1 MLKKKSY
8 SLNEA
13 KKKLEN
19 FCSYQERCHKE
30 VKEKLRELG
39 MIQSASQEIIAQL
52 IQENYLNETRFAKN
66 FARGKF
72 RIKNWGRNRI
82 SRELKSRN
90 ISDYNIKMGMQEFTD
105 IEYEETFYNLI
116 EKRKKSVEH
125 LPIDQQKKK
134 IFSYLTYR
142 GWEHEKIFDAL
153 NQL

>member
-52 IQENYLNETRFAKN
+52 IQEDYLNETRFAKN

-90 ISDYNIKMGMQEFTD
+90 ITDYNIKMGMQEFTD

-134 IFSYLTYR
+134 IFSYLSYR
-142 GWEHEKIFDAL
+142 GWEHEKIYDAF

>member
-52 IQENYLNETRFAKN
+52 IQEDYLNETRFAKTSPEEN
-66 FARGKF
+66 FV
-72 RIKNWGRNRI
+72 
-82 SRELKSRN
+82 LK
-90 ISDYNIKMGMQEFTD
+90 IGVEIGFQE
-105 IEYEETFYNLI
+105 N
-116 EKRKKSVEH
+116 
-125 LPIDQQKKK
+125 
-134 IFSYLTYR
+134 
-142 GWEHEKIFDAL
+142 
-153 NQL
+153 

>member
-30 VKEKLRELG
+30 VEEKLRELG
-39 MIQSASQEIIAQL
+39 MIQSVSQEIIAQL
-52 IQENYLNETRFAKN
+52 IQEDYLNETRFAKN

-90 ISDYNIKMGMQEFTD
+90 ITDYNIKMGMQEFTD

-134 IFSYLTYR
+134 IFSYLSYR
-142 GWEHEKIFDAL
+142 GWEHEKIYDSL

>member
-52 IQENYLNETRFAKN
+52 IQEDYLNETRFAKS

-90 ISDYNIKMGMQEFTD
+90 ITDYNIKMGMQEFTE

-134 IFSYLTYR
+134 IFSYLSYR
-142 GWEHEKIFDAL
+142 GWEHEKIYNAL

>member
-39 MIQSASQEIIAQL
+39 MIQLASQEIIAQL
-52 IQENYLNETRFAKN
+52 IQEDYLNETRFAKN

-90 ISDYNIKMGMQEFTD
+90 ITDYNIKMGMQEFTD

-134 IFSYLTYR
+134 IFSYLSYR

>member
-8 SLNEA
+8 SLNEV

-30 VKEKLRELG
+30 VEEKLREYG

-52 IQENYLNETRFAKN
+52 IQEDYLNETRFAKN

-90 ISDYNIKMGMQEFTD
+90 ITDYNIKMGMQEFTD

-134 IFSYLTYR
+134 IFSYLSYR
-142 GWEHEKIFDAL
+142 GWEHEKIYDAL
-153 NQL
+153 SQL

>member
-30 VKEKLRELG
+30 VEEKLRALG
-39 MIQSASQEIIAQL
+39 MIQTASQEIISQL
-52 IQENYLNETRFAKN
+52 IQEDYLNETRFAKN

-134 IFSYLTYR
+134 IFSYLSYR

>member
-8 SLNEA
+8 NLNEA
-13 KKKLEN
+13 KKKLEH

-30 VKEKLRELG
+30 VEEKLKELG

-52 IQENYLNETRFAKN
+52 IQEDYLNETRFAKS

-72 RIKNWGRNRI
+72 RIKKWGKNRI
-82 SRELKSRN
+82 LREFNYRN
-90 ISDYNIKMGMQEFTD
+90 ISDYNIKIGMQELTD
-105 IEYEETFYNLI
+105 PEYEESFYNLF

-125 LPIDQQKKK
+125 LPIEQQKKK
-134 IFSYLTYR
+134 ILSYLSYR
-142 GWEHEKIFDAL
+142 GWEHEKIYDAL

>member
-52 IQENYLNETRFAKN
+52 IQEDYLNETRFAKN

-90 ISDYNIKMGMQEFTD
+90 ITDYNIKMGMQEFTD

-134 IFSYLTYR
+134 IFSYLSYR
-142 GWEHEKIFDAL
+142 GWEHEKIYNAL

>member
-52 IQENYLNETRFAKN
+52 IQEDYLNETRFAKN

-134 IFSYLTYR
+134 IFSYLSYR
-142 GWEHEKIFDAL
+142 GWEHEKIYDAL
-153 NQL
+153 SQL

>member
-1 MLKKKSY
+1 MLEKKSY

-30 VKEKLRELG
+30 VEEKLRILG

-52 IQENYLNETRFAKN
+52 IQEDYLNETRFAKS

-82 SRELKSRN
+82 LRELKSRN
-90 ISDYNIKMGMQEFTD
+90 ITDYNIKVGMQEFTD
-105 IEYEETFYNLI
+105 SEYEESFNILFK
-116 EKRKKSVEH
+116 KRKKSLEH
-125 LPIDQQKKK
+125 LPIEQQKKK
-134 IFSYLTYR
+134 IFSYLSYR
-142 GWEHEKIFDAL
+142 GWEHEKIYDAL
-153 NQL
+153 NQF

>member
-30 VKEKLRELG
+30 VEEKLRELG
-39 MIQSASQEIIAQL
+39 MIQSVSQEIIAQL
-52 IQENYLNETRFAKN
+52 IQEDYLNETRFAKN

-90 ISDYNIKMGMQEFTD
+90 ITDYNIKMGMQEFTD

-134 IFSYLTYR
+134 IFSYLSYR

>member
-30 VKEKLRELG
+30 VEEKLRALG
-39 MIQSASQEIIAQL
+39 MIQSASQEIISQL
-52 IQENYLNETRFAKN
+52 IQEDYLNETRFAKS

-82 SRELKSRN
+82 LRELKSRN
-90 ISDYNIKMGMQEFTD
+90 ITDYNIKMGMQEFTD
-105 IEYEETFYNLI
+105 IEYEESFYNLF

-125 LPIDQQKKK
+125 LPIEQQKKK
-134 IFSYLTYR
+134 IFSYLSYR
-142 GWEHEKIFDAL
+142 GWEHEKIYDAL

>member
-30 VKEKLRELG
+30 VEEKLREYG

-52 IQENYLNETRFAKN
+52 IQEDYLNETRFAKN

-90 ISDYNIKMGMQEFTD
+90 ITDYNIKMGMQEFTD

-134 IFSYLTYR
+134 IFSYLSYR
-142 GWEHEKIFDAL
+142 GWEHEKIYDAL
-153 NQL
+153 SQL

>member
-1 MLKKKSY
+1 MVKKKSY
-8 SLNEA
+8 SLIEA

-52 IQENYLNETRFAKN
+52 IQEDYLNETRFAKN

-90 ISDYNIKMGMQEFTD
+90 ITDYNIKMGMQEFTD
-105 IEYEETFYNLI
+105 IEYEETFYNLF

-125 LPIDQQKKK
+125 LPIDKQKKK
-134 IFSYLTYR
+134 IFSYLSYR
-142 GWEHEKIFDAL
+142 GWEHEKIYDAL
-153 NQL
+153 NQ

>member
-30 VKEKLRELG
+30 VEEKLRELG

-52 IQENYLNETRFAKN
+52 IQEDYLNETRFAKN

-90 ISDYNIKMGMQEFTD
+90 ITDYNIKMGMQEFTD
-105 IEYEETFYNLI
+105 VEYEESFYNLI

-134 IFSYLTYR
+134 IFSYLSYR
-142 GWEHEKIFDAL
+142 GWEHEKIYDAL
-153 NQL
+153 SQL

>member
-39 MIQSASQEIIAQL
+39 MIQSASQEIIAHL
-52 IQENYLNETRFAKN
+52 IQEDYLNETRFAKN

-90 ISDYNIKMGMQEFTD
+90 ITDYNIKMGMQEFTD

-125 LPIDQQKKK
+125 LPIDQQRKK
-134 IFSYLTYR
+134 IFSYLS
-142 GWEHEKIFDAL
+142 
-153 NQL
+153 

>member
-1 MLKKKSY
+1 MLKKKSF

-52 IQENYLNETRFAKN
+52 IQEDYLNETRFAKN

-134 IFSYLTYR
+134 IFSYLSYR

>member
-52 IQENYLNETRFAKN
+52 IQEDYLNETRFAKN

-116 EKRKKSVEH
+116 EKRKKSVGH

-134 IFSYLTYR
+134 IFSYLSYR

>member
-39 MIQSASQEIIAQL
+39 MVQSASQEIIAQL
-52 IQENYLNETRFAKN
+52 IQEDYLNETRFAKN

>member
-52 IQENYLNETRFAKN
+52 IQEDYLNETRFAKN

-105 IEYEETFYNLI
+105 IEYEETFYSLI

>member
-8 SLNEA
+8 SLNEV

-30 VKEKLRELG
+30 VEEKLREYG

-52 IQENYLNETRFAKN
+52 IQKDYLNETRFAKN

-90 ISDYNIKMGMQEFTD
+90 ITDYNIKMGMQEFTD

-134 IFSYLTYR
+134 IFSYLSYR
-142 GWEHEKIFDAL
+142 GWEHEKIYDAL
-153 NQL
+153 SQL

>member
-30 VKEKLRELG
+30 VEEKLRELG

-52 IQENYLNETRFAKN
+52 IQEDYLNETRFAKN

-134 IFSYLTYR
+134 IFSYLSYR